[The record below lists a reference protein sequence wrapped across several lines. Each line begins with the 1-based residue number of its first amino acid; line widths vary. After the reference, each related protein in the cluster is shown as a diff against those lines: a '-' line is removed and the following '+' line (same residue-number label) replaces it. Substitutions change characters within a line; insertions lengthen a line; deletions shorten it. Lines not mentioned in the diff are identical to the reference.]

1 LIFCDL
7 HKKLNAVDGEM
18 DLTIK
23 TTIEKGQ
30 LVTLYGPS
38 GAGKTST
45 LRMLAGLL
53 IPDNG
58 QIVVDGSTWFDR
70 ARKIHLK
77 PQERKIGF
85 VFQDFALFPNMTV
98 LQNLEFALNKS
109 VNERIIREL
118 IDITELGDLQH
129 FKPETLS
136 GGQKQRVALARA
148 LVQRPE
154 ILLLDEPLSALD
166 NSTRNKL
173 QDYILSL
180 HRHYR
185 LTTILIS
192 HDIGEII
199 KLSDYVL
206 EIRDGKIF
214 QQGKPFEI
222 FMAKQFS
229 GKYQMVGEV
238 LNIQKEEVIY
248 IVTVI
253 CHSSIIKVVAQ
264 QSEIADLKKGDKVII
279 AAKAFNPVLYKAKA

>member
-1 LIFCDL
+1 MIFCDL